1 MGTGVAGGARLRSRE
16 ICEDATSSS
25 SQFREL
31 PKQKF
36 SRARATRGVPAEL
49 RSEVSRADRRD
60 FALSA
65 RIEDVLAAVAERASE
80 NLKRAHPEF
89 SAGTLKKRACF
100 IPLFFGLAALVA
112 LFNEASTAVLCFLVG
127 LPSAFR
133 ILLVMDEL
141 HATPRHSGPDFSSV
155 PDQDLP
161 VYSVIAPLHREARV
175 VDQLLSAI
183 ERLDYPL
190 EKLDVILMVESDD
203 RETHA
208 AITGRRHRMPITVI
222 PAPPVGPCTK
232 PKALN
237 IALELARGSFVV
249 IYDAEDRPQLDQL
262 RCALQAFGS
271 AGDDLAC
278 VQSRLCVDT
287 RATWLGRYFTAEYA
301 AHFDIFL
308 PRLAA
313 LGFPLPLGGS
323 SNHFRTSVLRKTGG
337 WDPYNVTEDADLG
350 VRLSRLG
357 YRCGVIE
364 STTYEE
370 APTEIRRW
378 LGQRSRWFKGWMQ
391 TLLVH
396 LREPRRLFRQ
406 LGQRGFAA
414 FLLVVGGNSL
424 VALAHPIF
432 VVGVF
437 WKLGFGAESL
447 LEIALCAVS
456 LLTGYM
462 SSAFLAWRGLSYRGA
477 RRKLRTLAWT
487 PLHWLLLSVAAWWA
501 VGELILAPSRW
512 NKTEHGLDREH
523 GITSALVKLNA
534 LFADMEKRGEI
545 PQIWIDAT
553 YSAADRQRLPR
564 AFASG

>member
-1 MGTGVAGGARLRSRE
+1 
-16 ICEDATSSS
+16 
-25 SQFREL
+25 
-31 PKQKF
+31 
-36 SRARATRGVPAEL
+36 
-49 RSEVSRADRRD
+49 
-60 FALSA
+60 
-65 RIEDVLAAVAERASE
+65 
-80 NLKRAHPEF
+80 
-89 SAGTLKKRACF
+89 
-100 IPLFFGLAALVA
+100 
-112 LFNEASTAVLCFLVG
+112 
-127 LPSAFR
+127 
-133 ILLVMDEL
+133 
-141 HATPRHSGPDFSSV
+141 
-155 PDQDLP
+155 
-161 VYSVIAPLHREARV
+161 
-175 VDQLLSAI
+175 
-183 ERLDYPL
+183 
-190 EKLDVILMVESDD
+190 
-203 RETHA
+203 
-208 AITGRRHRMPITVI
+208 
-222 PAPPVGPCTK
+222 
-232 PKALN
+232 
-237 IALELARGSFVV
+237 
-249 IYDAEDRPQLDQL
+249 
-262 RCALQAFGS
+262 
-271 AGDDLAC
+271 
-278 VQSRLCVDT
+278 VDT